1 MLDMAPK
8 RRQLRCMLDSSK
20 NQAIRPLDRINLRL
34 SPETLE
40 AIDQARS
47 ARPGNVSRNTWIAEA
62 IKEKLERDDV
72 LVDDQAIERK
82 RHA

>member
-1 MLDMAPK
+1 MAPK
-8 RRQLRCMLDSSK
+8 RRQLHRMLDSSK
-20 NQAIRPLDRINLRL
+20 NQAIRPLDRLNFRL
-34 SPETLE
+34 SPETFE

-62 IKEKLERDDV
+62 IKEKLERDDFQI
-72 LVDDQAIERK
+72 DDQVIDRK